1 MKNSNDIIG
10 NRTHGLQPTAP
21 PRAPYFKIRTKQSQ
35 NGALW
40 YSHLKVVTPVPMS
53 RECDLEYCFSVLD
66 SSVSPIY
73 GHCVLQRGYTVR
85 TTGDSTQSSLP
96 HWGLRPNSCEIYFT
110 SLTRKFYLVV
120 NFVSS
125 GLCHVISSSFL
136 LYWWTTFARSIE
148 NIAENI
154 FFWGGG
160 KIFQFELG
168 GDKTRHRINKS
179 FIKFLFFFFYLYSCL
194 ILFYPTFSF
203 FPAFIFIL
211 YDMSVLVRDV
221 LCRLQRGFNQQ
232 LTGGGLVM

>member
-154 FFWGGG
+154 FFFGGG
-160 KIFQFELG
+160 VKFFSSSLAEIKRGTELIS
-168 GDKTRHRINKS
+168 RSLNFYS
-179 FIKFLFFFFYLYSCL
+179 FFFTCIPVLYFSIQHSLSFPLSSLFFTTCLFLYEMY
-194 ILFYPTFSF
+194 F
-203 FPAFIFIL
+203 AA
-211 YDMSVLVRDV
+211 
-221 LCRLQRGFNQQ
+221 CREA
-232 LTGGGLVM
+232 LTNSLLAEG